1 VCGGQKEMTSRTWIE
16 RLQVVC
22 DKYAISLEHLDY
34 ILEDPKVIPMIRG
47 KAFEFAA
54 RDRIAGLLS
63 EANYKVSNP
72 FINPQAGSDKLDV
85 LIQQMSDNNTFR
97 LECKLAKKGDFAF
110 KEMTYKALP
119 KQPFY
124 RIKVKCMRSRTL
136 GEKAAEITARRTGR
150 SKEEHLIHSDQY
162 LPKDFDFV
170 VTTIANAFF
179 QTDDEGYFV
188 WQPGVAAEHFL
199 ALIGVNSPNTAFE
212 KMYIARSRDLQVST
226 ENGVKCTRKICP
238 NKQACGFIPNY
249 PEMYFDADGKVL
261 APWYPLESIE
271 ILLT

>member
-1 VCGGQKEMTSRTWIE
+1 MNSPTWIE
-16 RLQVVC
+16 RLQAVC
-22 DKYAISLEHLDY
+22 KKYAISIEHLDY

-54 RDRIAGLLS
+54 RDRIATLLL
-63 EANYKVSNP
+63 ETNYKVRNP

-85 LIQQMSDNNTFR
+85 LIQRVSNNKIFS

-124 RIKVKCMRSRTL
+124 RIRVKCMRSRTL
-136 GEKAAEITARRTGR
+136 GEKAAEVMAKRTGR
-150 SKEEHLIHSDQY
+150 TKEEHLIHSDQY

-188 WQPGVAAEHFL
+188 WQPGEVASQFL
-199 ALIGVNSPNTAFE
+199 SLIGVDGPASAFDR
-212 KMYIARSRDLQVST
+212 MFIARSHDLRVASD
-226 ENGVKCTRKICP
+226 NHFKCTRKKCD
-238 NKQACGFIPNY
+238 NKTACGFIPNY
-249 PEMYFDADGKVL
+249 PEMYFDVNGKVL

-271 ILLT
+271 TLLT

>member
-1 VCGGQKEMTSRTWIE
+1 MTSRTWIE
-16 RLQVVC
+16 RLQTVC

-85 LIQQMSDNNTFR
+85 LIQQISDNKIFS

-162 LPKDFDFV
+162 LPKDFNFV

-188 WQPGVAAEHFL
+188 WQPSTAAEHFL
-199 ALIGVNSPNTAFE
+199 SLIGVNSPNTAFE
-212 KMYIARSRDLQVST
+212 KMYIARSRDLRVST

-238 NKQACGFIPNY
+238 NKETCGFIPNY
-249 PEMYFDADGKVL
+249 PEMYFDVNGKVL

-271 ILLT
+271 TLLT